1 MKQYNSI
8 IGSQKFILSDVDST
22 NNFAAKLIDDGIECH
37 GSVILA
43 ENQSNGRGQQ
53 GSIWQSESKSNL
65 LCSIVLCSEDISNL
79 NPIYINWFV
88 SVCIVDFL
96 KSKKIDAL
104 IKWPNDILIG
114 KQKIAGILIENKFL
128 GVKLKQSIAGVGINV
143 NQQSFDRLLA
153 TSMTLQTG
161 MNYSIVD
168 LFDEFIFYL
177 KQNEK
182 LLFIDQED
190 QLKKKYLNDLF
201 GLGEELVFTDNTGV
215 FNGVIVGV
223 DQSGQ
228 LLVESKGKIDSFQN
242 KEVRFL

>member
-1 MKQYNSI
+1 MPWFGN
-8 IGSQKFILSDVDST
+8 
-22 NNFAAKLIDDGIECH
+22 
-37 GSVILA
+37 LA

-65 LCSIVLCSEDISNL
+65 LCSIVLCSEAISNL

-128 GVKLKQSIAGVGINV
+128 GAKLKQSIAGVGINV

-168 LFDEFIFYL
+168 IFDEFIFYL

-182 LLFIDQED
+182 LLFIDQD
-190 QLKKKYLNDLF
+190 VQLKEKYLKDLF
-201 GLGEELVFTDNTGV
+201 GLGEKLVFTDKTGD
-215 FNGVIVGV
+215 FSGVIVGV

-228 LLVESKGKIDSFQN
+228 LLVESKGKIVSFQN